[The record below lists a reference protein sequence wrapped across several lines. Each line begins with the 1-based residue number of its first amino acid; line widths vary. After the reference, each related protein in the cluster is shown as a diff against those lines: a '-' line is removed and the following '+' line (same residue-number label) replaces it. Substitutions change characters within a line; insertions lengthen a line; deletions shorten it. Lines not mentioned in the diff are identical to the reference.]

1 MDFIK
6 GQRRETER
14 KGQYKILWGVL
25 ALGILM
31 RLIYVL
37 YTPYTMGQHDTM
49 ELGSGSG
56 HFGYIEYFLQG
67 GSLLFDFNP
76 MNAYEFYHPPLFH
89 LTAAAFVRCNL
100 MLGAAYEQAFENLQ
114 YLTCFFSAVSLLLF
128 FRIFRELGLKGKG
141 LLAACML
148 TAFHPS
154 FYLLAGS
161 INNDGLCLMFMAA
174 AVLCTLRWYRD
185 PSLKNILLLSFG
197 IVLGALTKTNALLIT
212 PAIAVVM
219 LYVLVK
225 NWKDAVMRGK
235 LLRRFLL
242 FGVITVPLGLSWL
255 LCNYIRFDMPFDF
268 TPAALTTGSTQSV
281 SDYTVFQRL
290 FGLKDG
296 PLEKLSLQIHS
307 EHKDYNIFIALL
319 KTSVLGEYTLMIR
332 GVEFCLLCALM
343 VVNGLLAAVSVPMLL
358 RIVIRPKEQKIE
370 KLFVFLMYA
379 AGMAFYIRFCFE
391 YPKVCSMDFRYIA
404 LTAVLGAAAFGW
416 FIQERKGRKS
426 AVLVLA
432 AVIIWSLLS
441 IVSYLGLG
449 FTPRAW

>member
-1 MDFIK
+1 MDFIR
-6 GQRRETER
+6 GQKRKTEE
-14 KGQYKILWGVL
+14 KGQYIILRGVL

-89 LTAAAFVRCNL
+89 LIAAAFVRCNL
-100 MLGAAYEQAFENLQ
+100 MLGTAYEQAFENLQ
-114 YLTCFFSAVSLLLF
+114 YLTCLFSAVSLLLF

-148 TAFHPS
+148 TAFHPA

-185 PSLKNILLLSFG
+185 PSLKNILLLSLS

-212 PAIAVVM
+212 PAIAAVM
-219 LYVLVK
+219 LHVLVK

-242 FGVITVPLGLSWL
+242 FGVLTIPLGLSWL
-255 LCNYIRFDMPFDF
+255 LCNYIRFDIPFNF

-281 SDYTVFQRL
+281 SDYTVLERL

-296 PLEKLSLQIHS
+296 PLETLSLQIHS

-319 KTSVLGEYTLMIR
+319 KTSVLGEYKLMSR
-332 GVEFCLLCALM
+332 GVEFYLLCALM
-343 VVNGLLAAVSVPMLL
+343 LVNGLLAAVSVPLLL
-358 RIVIRPKEQKIE
+358 RTVIRPKEQKVE

-379 AGMAFYIRFCFE
+379 LSMVFYMRFCFL

-404 LTAVLGAAAFGW
+404 VTAVLGAAAFGW
-416 FIQERKGRKS
+416 FVQEKKGKKS
-426 AVLVLA
+426 ADIVLA
-432 AVIIWSLLS
+432 AVVIWSVLS
-441 IVSYLGLG
+441 AAAYLGLG
-449 FTPRAW
+449 FTSRAW